1 MKYLHVNNVYQL
13 LKKGEIYRLGYRGQ
27 NKGDI
32 LYKHHSIKFFESGW
46 RGLRLKGQIK
56 CYKKDDW
63 SECDYYFYEAFGSFC
78 TGSGMDELFILEQ
91 GDTWG
96 MIGKIYDVDGNTGK
110 VFYRK
115 IDYQN
120 FVKYGDNDLTKFF

>member
-13 LKKGEIYRLGYRGQ
+13 LKKGEIYRLGYRGS

-32 LYKHHSIKFFESGW
+32 LYKHHSIKFFESEESFQ
-46 RGLRLKGQIK
+46 LKGQIK
-56 CYKKDDW
+56 GCKMDDW
-63 SECDYYFYEAFGSFC
+63 SECDFYFYVRFGSIC
-78 TGSGMDELFILEQ
+78 LLSGCDELFILEQ

-96 MIGKIYDVDGNTGK
+96 MIGKIYEVDENTGK
-110 VFYRK
+110 VFYKK
-115 IDYQN
+115 IDYRN